1 MQPSRLNGRSEI
13 KRAQYESSVKQFLVQ
28 FDLSENDTP
37 DWEDLITLT
46 VGYDQGETLDTW
58 QDLYNFLSNNVKTG
72 LDPTWSV
79 SVKLDKSSPVCQFI
93 LDKEFAVG
101 AAATAKTRIVN
112 LLKGTTG
119 KQIEFTSTLSS
130 ISYEASAEEVLQVDF
145 DLKVYVNSTFEED
158 DYTPTGG

>member
-1 MQPSRLNGRSEI
+1 MIL
-13 KRAQYESSVKQFLVQ
+13 KAQYESSVKQFKVQ

-37 DWEDLITLT
+37 DWEDLIALT
-46 VGYDQGETLDTW
+46 MSYDQGETLDTW

-101 AAATAKTRIVN
+101 AEATAKCKIIN
-112 LLKGTTG
+112 LLKGTSG
-119 KQIEFTSTLSS
+119 KQIDFTATLSS
-130 ISYEASAEEVLQVDF
+130 ITYEATAEEVLQVDF
-145 DLKVYVNSTFEED
+145 DLKVYDNSTFEET
-158 DYTPTGG
+158 DYTAG